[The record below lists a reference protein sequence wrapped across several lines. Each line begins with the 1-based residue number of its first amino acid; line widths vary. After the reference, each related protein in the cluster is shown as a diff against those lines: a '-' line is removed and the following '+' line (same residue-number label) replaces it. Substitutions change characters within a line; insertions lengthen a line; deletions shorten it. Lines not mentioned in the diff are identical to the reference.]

1 MDEKNNLQPQNG
13 LHIPGRPST
22 QDLSAQRQAAINYR
36 RNRVEQIYAGKTD
49 FDTPQTSQVP
59 TVQNNYSAP
68 VAVNTTQ
75 SAAAQLPTSQQA
87 DSASHQVVIPQTLKQ
102 VSDTNVKI
110 EKTPE
115 VTTQNQAKGSNRIIS
130 PLSQNRTETAKS
142 GGVDYRPQQRAEN
155 IRAAQQTTPNA
166 SQQQWQRY
174 HAAWQ
179 NYYQKYYES
188 YYTAALDKQ
197 KKVVANI
204 QPEVL
209 ENLTEEQKHQRALAQ
224 LKQSISNKAKER
236 TAKIRKS
243 RHFVPIF
250 SAALV
255 IFTFLFL
262 QYNRMIF
269 AAVEAYVSPGNATSQ
284 ETIQTPNSSVTV
296 SGEPRLIIPKINVD
310 VPISYGIGNDQHSQ
324 LKAMETGLAHF
335 AIPGANSVPGQLGN
349 TVLSG
354 HSSNDLFDGG
364 EYKFIFAQLEK
375 MNEGDIFYANYQGT
389 RYSYVVREKQVV
401 LPTEVSKVIRGS
413 DKAWMTLITCVPL
426 GTAEKRLLVFAE
438 QVSPDPSKAKPA
450 ESSDQGEK
458 EVELPRNSKTFFERL
473 FSWDWS

>member
-13 LHIPGRPST
+13 LQIPGRPNA
-22 QDLSAQRQAAINYR
+22 QDLSVQRQAAINYR

-49 FDTPQTSQVP
+49 FDTPQTNQVP
-59 TVQNNYSAP
+59 AVQNNYSTPAVGANQS
-68 VAVNTTQ
+68 VAIQPPAN
-75 SAAAQLPTSQQA
+75 QQP

-115 VTTQNQAKGSNRIIS
+115 VTTQNQAKGSSRVILPIS
-130 PLSQNRTETAKS
+130 KTQSEAAKS
-142 GGVDYRPQQRAEN
+142 GGVDYRPQQQVRNA
-155 IRAAQQTTPNA
+155 RVAQQTTPNA

-174 HAAWQ
+174 HAAWE

-197 KKVVANI
+197 KKAVANI

-310 VPISYGIGNDQHSQ
+310 VPISYGIGNDQPSQ

-401 LPTEVSKVIRGS
+401 LPTEVSKVIRGN

-450 ESSDQGEK
+450 ESSNESQS
-458 EVELPRNSKTFFERL
+458 EVSLPRNSKTFFERL